1 MILKIITEELLI
13 IKIKMK
19 FKDLFSEIF
28 ISLLANKVRSGLTIL
43 GIVIG
48 IASVIAMVSIG
59 QGASNQIT
67 KSIEGLGSNLLNIIP
82 GTLRPGVGIVSSGR
96 GSAQTLKNDDV
107 EVIEKIDGVYRVSP
121 EVSRRFQIIGI
132 NGKNTNSTVFGVT
145 ENYPIVRNLNIS
157 SGVFISES
165 QNRSLA
171 RVAVLGP
178 QAAYDLFG
186 DEDPI
191 GKVIKI
197 NKINFL
203 VIGVAA
209 PRGSVGFVNYDDIIY
224 VPLLTMQKVLAG
236 IDYLTVM
243 AVKVESKDLINQVR
257 DDIIYNL
264 SIKHRVDP
272 QNPDFTIASQEDILG
287 TLNQVIA
294 TFTIFLAS
302 IAGISLLVG
311 GIGIM
316 NMMLTS
322 VTERTRE
329 IGLRKAIG
337 AKERDISLQFLAESV
352 VLTLIGGII
361 GIILGSLIAISISYF
376 AGISTSVSL
385 FSIILAFGVSTIIG
399 IIFGYYPARRASKLN
414 PIEALRYE

>member
-1 MILKIITEELLI
+1 M
-13 IKIKMK
+13 KIK
-19 FKDLFSEIF
+19 DLLKEIF
-28 ISLLANKVRSGLTIL
+28 ISLLANKVRSSLTIL

-59 QGASNQIT
+59 QGASKQIT
-67 KSIEGLGSNLLNIIP
+67 QSIEGLGSNLLTIIP
-82 GTLRPGVGIVSSGR
+82 GTVRPGVGIISSGR
-96 GSAQTLKNDDV
+96 GTAQTLKNDDI
-107 EVIEKIDGVYRVSP
+107 EVIQKIEGVYKISP
-121 EVSRRFQIIGI
+121 EASRRFQIVGS
-132 NGKNTNSTVFGVT
+132 GGRNTNSTVFGVT
-145 ENYPIVRNLNIS
+145 ENYMVVRNLNVA
-157 SGVFISES
+157 SGVFISET

-171 RVAVLGP
+171 RVAVLGS
-178 QAAYDLFG
+178 QAAIDLFG
-186 DEDPI
+186 DEDPV
-191 GKVIKI
+191 GKNIRI

-203 VIGVAA
+203 VIGVAES
-209 PRGSVGFVNYDDIIY
+209 RGSAGFINYDDIIY
-224 VPLLTMQKVLAG
+224 VPLLTMQKILAG
-236 IDYLTVM
+236 IDYLTSV
-243 AVKVESKDLINQVR
+243 AVKVDSKDLMSQVR
-257 DDIIYNL
+257 DEIIYNL
-264 SIKHRVDP
+264 SSKHRIDP

-287 TLNQVIA
+287 TLNQVIS

-337 AKERDISLQFLAESV
+337 AKAKDISLQFLGESV
-352 VLTLIGGII
+352 FLTLIGGFL
-361 GIILGSLIAISISYF
+361 GIILGSLISISISYF

-385 FSIILAFGVSTIIG
+385 GAIILAFSVSAAVG

>member
-1 MILKIITEELLI
+1 M
-13 IKIKMK
+13 KIK
-19 FKDLFSEIF
+19 DLLKEIF
-28 ISLLANKVRSGLTIL
+28 ISLLANKARSGLTIL

-59 QGASNQIT
+59 QGASLQIT
-67 KSIEGLGSNLLNIIP
+67 KSIEGLGSNLLTIIP
-82 GTLRPGVGIVSSGR
+82 GTVRPGVGIISSGR
-96 GSAQTLKNDDV
+96 GTAQTLKNDDI
-107 EVIEKIDGVYRVSP
+107 EVLQKIEGVYKVSP
-121 EVSRRFQIIGI
+121 EVSRRFQVVGS
-132 NGKNTNSTVFGVT
+132 GGRNTNSTVFGVT
-145 ENYPIVRNLNIS
+145 ENYPIVRNLNIA
-157 SGVFISES
+157 SGVFISEF

-178 QAAYDLFG
+178 QVAVDLFG

-191 GKVIKI
+191 GKTIRI

-203 VIGVAA
+203 VIGLAA
-209 PRGSVGFVNYDDIIY
+209 PRGSAGFVNYDDIIY
-224 VPLLTMQKVLAG
+224 VPLLTMQKILAG
-236 IDYLTVM
+236 IDYLSVV
-243 AVKVESKDLINQVR
+243 AVKVESRDLMNQVR
-257 DDIIYNL
+257 DEIIYNL
-264 SIKHRVDP
+264 SKKHKVDP
-272 QNPDFTIASQEDILG
+272 QSPDFTIASQEDILG

-316 NMMLTS
+316 NMMLTT

-337 AKERDISLQFLAESV
+337 AREKDISLQFLLESV
-352 VLTLIGGII
+352 ALTLIGGFL
-361 GIILGSLIAISISYF
+361 GIILGWLISILISRF
-376 AGISTSVSL
+376 AGISTSVSI
-385 FSIILAFGVSTIIG
+385 FSIILAFGVSATVG
-399 IIFGYYPARRASKLN
+399 IIFGFWPARKAAKLN

>member
-1 MILKIITEELLI
+1 
-13 IKIKMK
+13 MK

>member
-1 MILKIITEELLI
+1 M
-13 IKIKMK
+13 KIK
-19 FKDLFSEIF
+19 DLLREIF

-67 KSIEGLGSNLLNIIP
+67 KSIEGLGSNLLTIIP
-82 GTLRPGVGIVSSGR
+82 GTLRPGVGVVSSGR
-96 GSAQTLKNDDV
+96 GTAQTLKNSDI
-107 EVIEKIDGVYRVSP
+107 EVIQKIEGVYRVSP
-121 EVSRRFQIIGI
+121 EVSRRFQIVGS
-132 NGKNTNSTVFGVT
+132 GGRNTNSTVFGVT
-145 ENYPIVRNLNIS
+145 EDYPIVRNLNIA

-171 RVAVLGP
+171 RVAVLGS
-178 QAAYDLFG
+178 QAAIDLFG

-191 GKVIKI
+191 GKYIRI

-209 PRGSVGFVNYDDIIY
+209 SRGSAGFVNFDDIIY
-224 VPLLTMQKVLAG
+224 VPLLTMQKILAG
-236 IDYLTVM
+236 IDYLSII
-243 AVKVESKDLINQVR
+243 AVKVNSKDLMNQVR

-264 SIKHRVDP
+264 SVKHKVDP
-272 QNPDFTIASQEDILG
+272 QNPDFTIASQQDILG
-287 TLNQVIA
+287 TLNQVIS

-337 AKERDISLQFLAESV
+337 AKEKDISLQFLLESV
-352 VLTLIGGII
+352 VLTLIGGFL
-361 GIILGSLIAISISYF
+361 GIILGSLISILISYF
-376 AGISTSVSL
+376 AGISTSVSI
-385 FSIILAFGVSTIIG
+385 FSIILAFGVSATVG
-399 IIFGYYPARRASKLN
+399 IIFGFYPARRASKLN